1 MVLQR
6 DTKIG
11 LTFGQILGL
20 ITVMGSII
28 ISWVSINVRIAQA
41 EIRIDQLEIG
51 RQTNARNIEVIRLEN
66 REDHNRI
73 LEKLDELIKTKMD
86 K

>member
-73 LEKLDELIKTKMD
+73 LEKLDELIKTKLD

>member
-28 ISWVSINVRIAQA
+28 ISYVSINVRIAQA
-41 EIRIDQLEIG
+41 EIRIDQLELG
-51 RQTNARNIEVIRLEN
+51 RQMNARNIEVIRLEN

>member
-6 DTKIG
+6 DTKVG

-73 LEKLDELIKTKMD
+73 LEKLDELIKTKLD

>member
-6 DTKIG
+6 DTRVG

-28 ISWVSINVRIAQA
+28 ISWVSINVKIAQA

-73 LEKLDELIKTKMD
+73 LEKLDELIKTKLD

>member
-28 ISWVSINVRIAQA
+28 ISWVSINVKIAQA

-73 LEKLDELIKTKMD
+73 LEKLDELIKTKLD